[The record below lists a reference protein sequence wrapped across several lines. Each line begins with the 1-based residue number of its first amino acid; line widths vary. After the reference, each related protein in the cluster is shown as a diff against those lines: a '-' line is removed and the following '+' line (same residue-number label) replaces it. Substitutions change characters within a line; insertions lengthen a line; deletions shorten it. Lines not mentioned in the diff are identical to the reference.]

1 MKRILIALTAA
12 ALMTANVSAATEA
25 ELLQAAQ
32 KVQELVTEAKKA
44 GLSQDQI
51 LTLVAEGLET
61 NALAGTSKL
70 TVQQKRNL
78 MYLGLG
84 LATAAVV
91 GAGVWSAYHWHWF
104 NLGVKKAETT
114 VETAKT
120 EAKPAEV
127 KPATDAATKKQT
139 RKQATRKQPAR
150 AAKKN

>member
-91 GAGVWSAYHWHWF
+91 ATGVWAAYKWHWF

-114 VETAKT
+114 TTVEAPKT
-120 EAKPAEV
+120 TEV
-127 KPATDAATKKQT
+127 KPAAEVTTKQKT
-139 RKQATRKQPAR
+139 TKKQATRKQPAR